1 MTEKTAMTSK
11 EREALFVEMASEASG
26 TTAQDVYKA
35 ACARGDNVTEESYF
49 NLGRRLSHRGI
60 LVADRSSKPTRFTT
74 SPRFE
79 GQWLDEDHLASII
92 NPDYPLI
99 GLAALREVT
108 RQAHNIPEV
117 VWVELRERLRKEP
130 ARALFFQAIVAYCD
144 NLRDEIEHYSLL
156 ATREPEQKELSRA
169 KRQVEENLS
178 LLKSITKYGLG
189 LSQEAVNLPANL
201 DLGLRWIK
209 ENPGIAF
216 YSEAVLQDEL
226 HRRISNESIIV
237 DIEDSISER
246 DLIVAGVDGSS
257 RGGLLTFE
265 GESGDLTVGHAPM
278 VSINTAV
285 AQINR
290 KLTSGAPVFMRLP
303 EKPEDMQQER
313 NRYTIMARLFFPDMT
328 ESMYAHSLWNSMD
341 VLESRV
347 ALRVLQR
354 WYMPNGGKEIPRAD
368 VVLRDG
374 TITPNDRDSNHYA
387 QTDSYGQIVR
397 DLIETNWEIALKS
410 GVNAQTVAGA
420 IKDAQLRVFAP
431 VLNWYACQLAAAGK
445 GTQIERWPLDSMNYV
460 TDQLFLTRLLTA
472 GRKKSDHWSR
482 SCLVLRPFHA
492 ISDFATRYSR
502 SPGKGPVDLMLAR
515 ANHARA
521 AAPHEIAPDA
531 KWFWSNFNDEGDPYL
546 QMLRHVW
553 YANFFIGCFQRM
565 ETERALPRFEFLVT
579 YPMKEESPFPDSEV
593 KTHLSRLLQA
603 LKKMGF
609 EVAAEHTHFDS
620 PFKID
625 VLPTILIQAHDTVK
639 TWATVLLS
647 RVQEFIG
654 YQLSK
659 VNQSW
664 KYKGLRVRKWTAG
677 ELEQWVHQMQ
687 LKRDIE
693 AGVSSPALEDEPSN
707 ASDSKP

>member
-1 MTEKTAMTSK
+1 MSENSPPTSK
-11 EREALFVEMASEASG
+11 EREALFVEMAAKAGG
-26 TTAQDVYKA
+26 TTAQEVYKA

-49 NLGRRLSHRGI
+49 NLGRRLAHRGI
-60 LVADRSSKPTRFTT
+60 LVADRTSKPTRFTT

-92 NPDYPLI
+92 NADYPLI

-108 RQAHNIPEV
+108 RQAHNIPEE
-117 VWVELRERLRKEP
+117 VWTELRERLCKEP
-130 ARALFFQAIVAYCD
+130 ARALFFRAIVAYCD

-156 ATREPEQKELSRA
+156 ASRHAEQRELSRVR
-169 KRQVEENLS
+169 RQVEENLS

-201 DLGLRWIK
+201 DLGLMWMR
-209 ENPGIAF
+209 ENPRSPF
-216 YSEAVLQDEL
+216 YTDNVLRDEL
-226 HRRISNESIIV
+226 NRRISDEAVIV
-237 DIEDSISER
+237 DIDEPTSQR
-246 DLIVAGVDGSS
+246 DLIVAGVDGST
-257 RGGLLTFE
+257 RGGLLSFE

-290 KLTSGAPVFMRLP
+290 KLSSGAPVFMRLP
-303 EKPEDMQQER
+303 EKPEDMQQQG

-354 WYMPNGGKEIPRAD
+354 WYLPNSGKEIPRAD

-397 DLIETNWEIALKS
+397 DLVETNWEIAKKC
-410 GVNAQTVAGA
+410 GVDAQTVAGA

-431 VLNWYACQLAAAGK
+431 VLNWYACQLAAAGN
-445 GTQIERWPLDSMNYV
+445 GTQIERWPLDSMNYIA
-460 TDQLFLTRLLTA
+460 DQLFLTRLLTA
-472 GRKKSDHWSR
+472 GRKKADRWCR
-482 SCLVLRPFHA
+482 SCIVLRPFHA
-492 ISDFATRYSR
+492 ITDFATRYSR
-502 SPGKGPVDLMLAR
+502 APGKGPVDQMLSR
-515 ANHARA
+515 AHHART

-531 KWFWSNFNDEGDPYL
+531 KWFWTNFNDDGDPYL

-553 YANFFIGCFQRM
+553 YANFFIGCLPRM

-579 YPMKEESPFPDSEV
+579 YPMKEETSFPEPEV
-593 KTHLSRLLQA
+593 NTHLSRLLQA

-609 EVAAEHTHFDS
+609 EVAAEHTFFDS

-625 VLPTILIQAHDTVK
+625 ILPTILIQAHDTVK

-659 VNQSW
+659 VNKSW
-664 KYKGLRVRKWTAG
+664 KYKGLRVRKWTTS

-687 LKRDIE
+687 MKRDLE
-693 AGVSSPALEDEPSN
+693 AGTSSPALENQRPEN
-707 ASDSKP
+707 SDRNH